1 MTEEKTQIAD
11 GAASE
16 LNAEL
21 GALQPQAQTA
31 KYFKACD
38 MEATLLKNRYTFFC
52 EIYDEHKKY
61 IPNHP
66 LADRYMWAKPW
77 RTISSMMNKAIK
89 RCEKAG
95 LVRIY

>member
-1 MTEEKTQIAD
+1 MQKDTQTEAGLTSHLTQ
-11 GAASE
+11 
-16 LNAEL
+16 EL

-38 MEATLLKNRYTFFC
+38 MEATLLKNKYTFFVS
-52 EIYDEHKKY
+52 IYDEHKKH
-61 IPNHP
+61 IPKHP
-66 LADRYMWAKPW
+66 LADRYMLAKPW
-77 RTISSMMNKAIK
+77 RTISSLMDKAIK